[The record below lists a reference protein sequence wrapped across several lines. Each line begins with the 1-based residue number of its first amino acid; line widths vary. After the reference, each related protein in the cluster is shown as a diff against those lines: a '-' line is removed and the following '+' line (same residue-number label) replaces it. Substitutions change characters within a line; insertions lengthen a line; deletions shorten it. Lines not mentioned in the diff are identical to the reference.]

1 MPELP
6 DVEIFKRYID
16 STALH
21 KRITD
26 VIVEDDYVL
35 KYISIDSLKNSLRGQ
50 EFDSTFRHG
59 KYLFFKLSSCHTFL
73 MHFGMTGFPKYFKN
87 EEEKPDHVRLF
98 ISFGNNYSL
107 AYDCQRKLG
116 EIRLIEDAE
125 TFIDD
130 LEMGPDALDEDLD
143 LKSFL
148 KLFEG
153 RRGMIKPALMN
164 QEIIAG
170 IGNVYSDEILFQSG
184 IHPKSKVKNLS
195 EDDRKKIYDQM
206 HEVLN
211 TAIDCRVDRTLFPD
225 HYILSDRSEGA
236 DCPKEGCGGTLQSIK
251 VSGRNAIYCPSCQKK
266 K

>member
-26 VIVEDDYVL
+26 VTIKDEYVL
-35 KYISIDSLKNSLRGQ
+35 KNISSDSLKNNLKGQ
-50 EFDSTFRHG
+50 LLENTLRHG
-59 KYLFFKLSSCHTFL
+59 KYLFLKLSSCHTLLF
-73 MHFGMTGFPKYFKN
+73 HFGMTGFPKYFKN
-87 EEEKPDHVRLF
+87 EEEYPDHTRLLLAF
-98 ISFGNNYSL
+98 ENGYFL
-107 AYDCQRKLG
+107 AYDSQRKLG
-116 EIRLIEDAE
+116 EIRVIEDAR

-130 LEMGPDALDEDLD
+130 LEMGPDAFDEDLD
-143 LKSFL
+143 FKA
-148 KLFEG
+148 FERVFKG

-170 IGNVYSDEILFQSG
+170 IGNVYSDEILFQAG

-195 EDDRKKIYDQM
+195 ENDWKEIYEQM

-211 TAIDCRVDRTLFPD
+211 TAIDCRVDPNLFPG
-225 HYILSDRSEGA
+225 HYILSDRTEGA

-251 VSGRNAIYCPSCQKK
+251 VSGRSAIYCPSCQEEK
-266 K
+266 